1 MRVQKFGYV
10 PFGQRAVKCVCFDC
24 LQGQCRCAVL
34 LEKSV
39 SMMKGT
45 KGPSW
50 QVKDSNGQSH
60 NFTFPNTISALG
72 FARVVSRQSAVG
84 TFLL

>member
-1 MRVQKFGYV
+1 
-10 PFGQRAVKCVCFDC
+10 
-24 LQGQCRCAVL
+24 
-34 LEKSV
+34 
-39 SMMKGT
+39 MMKGT

-84 TFLL
+84 TFLT